1 MICYEHDSVMKM
13 NIWYRL
19 ALTDCYIIHRV
30 DGKSEINL
38 YEQHWHSE
46 NSFGKLNG
54 LPTTICGISR
64 FNKTTMSTTR
74 TDMI

>member
-1 MICYEHDSVMKM
+1 MVCYEDTSVM
-13 NIWYRL
+13 NFWYK
-19 ALTDCYIIHRV
+19 LTNYYIIHRV

>member
-1 MICYEHDSVMKM
+1 MVCYEDTSVM
-13 NIWYRL
+13 NFWYK
-19 ALTDCYIIHRV
+19 LTNYYIIHRV
-30 DGKSEINL
+30 DGKSQINL